1 MRSKKKQESE
11 KSKRKLLIS
20 NKKRDTS
27 IYSDLAQE
35 NLMKE
40 LRALDRNKRANINEH
55 RLKERFSGGAVG
67 NDLRKF
73 NPDQFDED
81 LVNFYLKE
89 PVKLDEPSFGLES
102 AFIEKPKGRSYVFY

>member
-1 MRSKKKQESE
+1 
-11 KSKRKLLIS
+11 
-20 NKKRDTS
+20 
-27 IYSDLAQE
+27 
-35 NLMKE
+35 MKE

-73 NPDQFDED
+73 NADQFDED

-89 PVKLDEPSFGLES
+89 PVKLEEPSFGAES
-102 AFIEKPKGRSYVFY
+102 AFIEKPIGRHTLVYIC